1 MLAPRQYWGVLA
13 VGLLSG
19 LVGGVL
25 SDRLLS
31 TDTVWA
37 QLRQKVV
44 YSEEFLL
51 VDKNGKPRGGLGL
64 GADGAV
70 GLTLAGRDGIKI
82 LYVSPDDPHVLRLAD
97 KSGKTLW
104 ELP

>member
-25 SDRLLS
+25 AERWLAPDSA
-31 TDTVWA
+31 WA
-37 QLRQKVV
+37 QLRQKVI

-64 GADGAV
+64 GTDGSV
-70 GLTLAGRDGIKI
+70 GLTLAGRDGIKT
-82 LYVSPDDPHVLRLAD
+82 LYISPDDPHVLRLAD

-104 ELP
+104 ALP